1 MDQMVEYKIINP
13 PDSRETS
20 RFLHEDI
27 ICGYLVPA
35 VIRCNYRKEF
45 EGDFAAMCQYYG
57 ISQCQISSL
66 HPRANG
72 LIERYNRE
80 VKSTLQQVMDLAGAK
95 WYECIADVMQAL
107 QLLPTS
113 ATGRNAF
120 ELTFKQQALLPI
132 TLSVRA
138 HAVEEAPLDWATV
151 DPKMLEK
158 QEAKL

>member
-1 MDQMVEYKIINP
+1 MTEDSDKNNAAAQSP
-13 PDSRETS
+13 PS
-20 RFLHEDI
+20 
-27 ICGYLVPA
+27 
-35 VIRCNYRKEF
+35 VIQCNQGKKF
-45 EGDFAAMCQYYG
+45 EGDFVAMYQHYG
-57 ISQCQISSL
+57 ISQRWISSL

-80 VKSTLQQVMDLAGAK
+80 VKSALQRVMDLAGAK

-107 QLLPTS
+107 RLLPTS

-120 ELTFKQQALLPI
+120 ELTFKQQASLPI
-132 TLSVRA
+132 PLSVRA

-151 DPKMLEK
+151 DPEMLEK